1 MDPILARQCGI
12 KLMLKQGAVP
22 TIFDFPVPEAKL
34 RGKNRKST
42 AILKRSALQ
51 KLHDIPNKKARE
63 EDVQIPTPTNMPESD
78 PAEEASEPA
87 QTLSSDF
94 SKDMDG
100 KNEGSQVFNSF
111 TQTTYN
117 LIERRH
123 VKLQT
128 LMVPT
133 TCDRG
138 IQVNTYMEDRRD
150 YRYEEEEEDQIMSDD
165 DDKYDESDPDW
176 MESDDSDDDYRPLGC
191 SSDTDPSSE
200 KKFIVYQNCLEQLF
214 PKSCSD
220 CGREFQWK
228 ERKVIGTCLFVK
240 MSCGVCFCQWEWSS
254 QPMSGTMPWGNLI
267 IGAAILFSGSSA
279 LRVINMMNFASIS
292 CFSQRTYTSM
302 QSAYLVPTISTVW
315 TNKQEMMLDEL
326 RHEGIP
332 LRLGGDARCCSPG
345 HTAKFGSYTLMNLD
359 TSKIVA
365 VKLVQSNEVS
375 NSYNMEL
382 EGLKRCMALLD
393 SEGIDVSDLVTDRH
407 SQVKAYMKEEHI
419 NINHWFDV
427 WHVAKGIYKK
437 IEAASKKKGNGILG
451 DWARSISNHIYWC
464 AASSGGDGDLV
475 RDKWLSILN
484 HVVNIHEGHEGE
496 HFPNCVHGSLDDRLW
511 MRKGLKPH
519 MDLERIIT
527 GRMLLTDIRKLSPV
541 GQTSSLESFH
551 KVVCYFAPK
560 SVHFFH
566 AQMEARLFLAAL
578 HFNENS
584 CRQQAV
590 TSDGRPK
597 YAVSYPKAKH
607 GDGIAKQVKVQQT
620 FVHFGPY
627 DRIDEFKEHSW
638 KLFQGSS
645 SSQSE
650 SGTSP
655 TSTHSP
661 KYSKAVEGFCGVTA
675 LK

>member
-1 MDPILARQCGI
+1 
-12 KLMLKQGAVP
+12 
-22 TIFDFPVPEAKL
+22 
-34 RGKNRKST
+34 
-42 AILKRSALQ
+42 
-51 KLHDIPNKKARE
+51 
-63 EDVQIPTPTNMPESD
+63 
-78 PAEEASEPA
+78 
-87 QTLSSDF
+87 
-94 SKDMDG
+94 
-100 KNEGSQVFNSF
+100 
-111 TQTTYN
+111 
-117 LIERRH
+117 
-123 VKLQT
+123 
-128 LMVPT
+128 
-133 TCDRG
+133 
-138 IQVNTYMEDRRD
+138 
-150 YRYEEEEEDQIMSDD
+150 MSDD

-200 KKFIVYQNCLEQLF
+200 KKFIVYQDCLEQLF

-427 WHVAKGIYKK
+427 WHVAKG
-437 IEAASKKKGNGILG
+437 
-451 DWARSISNHIYWC
+451 
-464 AASSGGDGDLV
+464 
-475 RDKWLSILN
+475 
-484 HVVNIHEGHEGE
+484 
-496 HFPNCVHGSLDDRLW
+496 F
-511 MRKGLKPH
+511 KPH

-590 TSDGRPK
+590 TSDGRPQ